1 MTARNDD
8 KPSKTPDWLVE
19 RLALGE
25 LGPEEAADVRR
36 RLEAEGR
43 SPEVAIAALAASS
56 QEILAAHPAVEVA
69 AAVRRRAAAT
79 TTSRAPAPA
88 RPLLRGLVL
97 GAPLAGA
104 GLAFALM
111 VVRPTSMPAPVP
123 APAAGNPEYIGI
135 KGGNGP
141 VAAGP
146 RLVVYRQGRGGT
158 ERLADGAR
166 AAHGDLVQLA
176 TAGGGGAW
184 GVVLSIDGA
193 GRVTLHWPE
202 GGGPAGSL
210 AAAETRLP
218 SAYELDD
225 APAFERFL
233 LVSADGPFEVGSVLD
248 AARALAAH
256 PGTARVAPLP
266 IGGRFR
272 QASLTLDKP
281 PGASR

>member
-1 MTARNDD
+1 MTARRDD

-25 LGPEEAADVRR
+25 LGPEEAAGLRR

-43 SPEVAIAALAASS
+43 SPDEAIAALAASS
-56 QEILAAHPAVEVA
+56 QEILAAHPVSVVA
-69 AAVRRRAAAT
+69 AAVRRRAAAPH
-79 TTSRAPAPA
+79 RAPA
-88 RPLLRGLVL
+88 RPLWRGLVL

-111 VVRPTSMPAPVP
+111 VVRPTSMPLP
-123 APAAGNPEYIGI
+123 ATDGVEETAAEQTRM
-135 KGGNGP
+135 KGT
-141 VAAGP
+141 VATGP
-146 RLVVYRQGRGGT
+146 RLVVYRQGRAGT

-166 AAHGDLVQLA
+166 ATRGDLVQLA
-176 TAGGGGAW
+176 TAGGAGAW
-184 GVVLSIDGA
+184 GMVLSIDGA

-233 LVSADGPFEVGSVLD
+233 LISTDRPFEVGAVLD
-248 AARALAAH
+248 AARAIAAH
-256 PGTARVAPLP
+256 PGSARVAPLP